1 MQNALLLLI
10 EGHDARHLLHVLP
23 EIPLV
28 QRLVQDDLVQ
38 PLELTEGEFLG
49 KQLVD
54 ELMVGSVFPDLEQ
67 GGIDNLVVVEGQTGQ
82 ILERTPFG
90 PAGETA
96 GLRPIILHGH
106 EAVIADAH
114 HPAVRVGA
122 HPPQPILVLLVCH
135 TARITK
141 GSELLQKNAL
151 KRGQGGED
159 AGRGLIE
166 FFLRKDQ
173 VAWHGHVESVRFH
186 VLSRQSLTDEKDLKL
201 MAIESEDHVVDTH
214 VESRGFDTR
223 DRLVC
228 FTKDHC
234 LGVKSTPISTRR
246 SSPYIRAPKTMN
258 KIQRIGVLT
267 SGGDAP
273 GMNAAI
279 RAVVRAAVFHGIE
292 VTGIFQG
299 YEGLITGDLKRLH
312 ARSVA
317 KILGRGG
324 TILKSARCKQFYE
337 PEGRRKGADVLRNGN
352 IDALVVIG
360 GNGTFTGAMKLA
372 EEHGVRVVGI
382 PGTIDN
388 DLAGTDYTIGY
399 DTATNTVV
407 EAVDKIRDTASSHN
421 RLFFVEVMGRD
432 SGYIALKTGIAT
444 GAIAVMTPEAGMDID
459 DLIGILERGEESN
472 KTSSIV
478 IVAEGDA
485 NGGAMEIAAKVHSR
499 YDKYDTRVT
508 VLGHIQRGG
517 DPSCFD
523 RVLASRMG
531 VGAVEALL
539 AGQTAVMAG
548 IVNDEVVYTPFAE
561 AINRKSKGLDEELRV
576 AQILSI

>member
-1 MQNALLLLI
+1 M
-10 EGHDARHLLHVLP
+10 
-23 EIPLV
+23 
-28 QRLVQDDLVQ
+28 
-38 PLELTEGEFLG
+38 
-49 KQLVD
+49 
-54 ELMVGSVFPDLEQ
+54 S
-67 GGIDNLVVVEGQTGQ
+67 
-82 ILERTPFG
+82 
-90 PAGETA
+90 
-96 GLRPIILHGH
+96 
-106 EAVIADAH
+106 
-114 HPAVRVGA
+114 
-122 HPPQPILVLLVCH
+122 
-135 TARITK
+135 
-141 GSELLQKNAL
+141 
-151 KRGQGGED
+151 
-159 AGRGLIE
+159 
-166 FFLRKDQ
+166 
-173 VAWHGHVESVRFH
+173 
-186 VLSRQSLTDEKDLKL
+186 
-201 MAIESEDHVVDTH
+201 
-214 VESRGFDTR
+214 
-223 DRLVC
+223 
-228 FTKDHC
+228 
-234 LGVKSTPISTRR
+234 
-246 SSPYIRAPKTMN
+246 

-292 VTGIFQG
+292 VTGVFQG

-324 TILKSARCKQFYE
+324 TILKSARCKDFYE
-337 PEGRRKGADVLRNGN
+337 PEGRAKGAEVLRNGN

-517 DPSCFD
+517 DPSCYD